1 MNTMSDVKFVVFDI
15 SAENAINILDLLH
28 SLPSRIVLTDSLPD
42 YDEDSDTQKIAE
54 DFLVRHV
61 VSEAL
66 IDQKTEIIRSIE
78 QIVKDEKLRTL
89 SIPSESEQTMQQFS
103 TYGGLMRSLADL
115 TNEKFGAAGQKMLIP
130 SVVT

>member
-1 MNTMSDVKFVVFDI
+1 MRLGR
-15 SAENAINILDLLH
+15 AIFNILDLLK
-28 SLPSRIVLTDSLPD
+28 SLPSRIVLTDYLPD
-42 YDEDSDTQKIAE
+42 LAEDSDTHKTAE

-61 VSEAL
+61 VPEAL
-66 IDQKTEIIRSIE
+66 IERKSDIIRSIE
-78 QIVKDEKLRTL
+78 QIVKEEKLRTL

-115 TNEKFGAAGQKMLIP
+115 TNEKFGAASQKVLIP